1 MIKAIY
7 AGSMTNFKSVFDK
20 IQSLVNNDKSMEDLT
35 VIFFT
40 DG

>member
-1 MIKAIY
+1 MITKMY

-20 IQSLVNNDKSMEDLT
+20 IQSIVIDDKNMEDLT